1 MPSRNTTQHIMAA
14 VAIELLAKERDEE
27 LILAVTEQGKING
40 EHVFGGRA
48 TAQHA

>member
-1 MPSRNTTQHIMAA
+1 MPSRNTTQHIMA